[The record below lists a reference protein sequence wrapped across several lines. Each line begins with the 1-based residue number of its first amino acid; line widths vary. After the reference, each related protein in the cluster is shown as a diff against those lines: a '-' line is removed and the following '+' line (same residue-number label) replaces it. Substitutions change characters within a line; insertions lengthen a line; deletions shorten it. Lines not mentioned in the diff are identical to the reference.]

1 VKTGRVTRV
10 YVSYRREDGEHI
22 AQQIAER
29 LAEHFEVVGDASTV
43 EPESALLEA
52 DIVVAVIGAGWTD
65 IRRQRRLD
73 GSPDAV
79 SAELVAAFRRG
90 LLVIPVLVDGAG
102 MPSRSELPE
111 PLADLAGKR
120 AVIVGID
127 SFTSDSF
134 QLISEIERRA
144 PKVHRESWSPQNK
157 DALRQLRITELQ
169 DSIRAAAEAGDWQ
182 TVLNLGSE
190 LSALRPPNDDP
201 EGLVTMARQRLAE
214 ARRRRLNSN
223 PDLAIEAPGPR
234 PLQDANDEMAPMS
247 SSPVTPVEEPPP
259 KRTRSSA
266 VPIMVLVLVILVVVL
281 VLVTI

>member
-10 YVSYRREDGEHI
+10 YLSCRREDGEHI

-29 LAEHFEVVGDASTV
+29 LAEHFEVVGDASAV
-43 EPESALLEA
+43 EPESALPDA
-52 DIVVAVIGAGWTD
+52 DIVVAVIGARWTD

-90 LLVIPVLVDGAG
+90 LLVIPVLVDGAA

-111 PLADLAGKR
+111 TLADLAGKR
-120 AVIVGID
+120 AVIVGTD

-144 PKVHRESWSPQNK
+144 PKVHRESRSPQNK
-157 DALRQLRITELQ
+157 DALRQRRITELQ

-190 LSALRPPNDDP
+190 LSSLRPPNDDP

-223 PDLAIEAPGPR
+223 PDLAIEAPGTR
-234 PLQDANDEMAPMS
+234 PLQDANDEVAPVS
-247 SSPVTPVEEPPP
+247 SSPVMPVEEPPP
-259 KRTRSSA
+259 KRMTPSA

-281 VLVTI
+281 VFVTI